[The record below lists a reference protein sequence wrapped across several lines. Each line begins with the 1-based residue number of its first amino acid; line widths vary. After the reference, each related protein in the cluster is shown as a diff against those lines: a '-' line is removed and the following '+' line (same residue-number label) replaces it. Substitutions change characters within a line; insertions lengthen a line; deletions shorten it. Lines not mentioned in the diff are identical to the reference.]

1 MFSLI
6 WNPADNSDEQNMLWG
21 RLRSLEWSS
30 WPLFISQA
38 LAPVL
43 LTFVRWQ
50 QVVIWVVLAN
60 VLWSMI
66 RHRFVSITL
75 ASFGPPVVALK
86 WVICPTAAV
95 YLFATHQ
102 TISAVLA
109 LFWPLLVLLVPS
121 VPGVRLGAIESL
133 FMKKLG
139 YSPSEHQAGSGAP
152 DNSVQGTLEKYVTC
166 PTCKR
171 RIESA
176 PGQVDHKCPNC
187 GTAFRY

>member
-1 MFSLI
+1 
-6 WNPADNSDEQNMLWG
+6 
-21 RLRSLEWSS
+21 
-30 WPLFISQA
+30 
-38 LAPVL
+38 
-43 LTFVRWQ
+43 
-50 QVVIWVVLAN
+50 
-60 VLWSMI
+60 MI
-66 RHRFVSITL
+66 RHRFVSIML
-75 ASFGPPVVALK
+75 ASFGPPVVVLK

-109 LFWPLLVLLVPS
+109 LFWPLLVLLVPG

-139 YSPSEHQAGSGAP
+139 PSKHQAGSGTP

-171 RIESA
+171 RIESTS
-176 PGQVDHKCPNC
+176 GQVDHKCPNC